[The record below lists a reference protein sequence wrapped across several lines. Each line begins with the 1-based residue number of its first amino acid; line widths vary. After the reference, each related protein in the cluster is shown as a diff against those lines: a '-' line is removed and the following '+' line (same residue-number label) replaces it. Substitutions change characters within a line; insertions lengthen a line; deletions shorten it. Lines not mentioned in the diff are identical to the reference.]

1 MKVLGQIE
9 QNIGGDGAKIKGALA
24 LKEQNLEASVVIAY
38 PVEKIIQ
45 PATQLFDSALDKL
58 EKMIPG
64 NWDKPMIDAFK
75 AQYKADLIAALT
87 ATPAITEP
95 A

>member
-24 LKEQNLEASVVIAY
+24 VKEQNLEASVVIAY
-38 PVEKIIQ
+38 PVAKIIE
-45 PATQLFDSALDKL
+45 PATSLFDSALDKL

-64 NWDKPMIDAFK
+64 SWDKPMIDAFK

-87 ATPAITEP
+87 AAPAITEP

>member
-1 MKVLGQIE
+1 MKVLGKIE
-9 QNIGGDGAKIKGALA
+9 QSIGGDGAKIKGALA
-24 LKEQNLEASVVIAY
+24 VEQADLTLTLKASY
-38 PVEKIIQ
+38 PVEKIIA
-45 PATQLFDSALDKL
+45 PATSLFDSALDKL
-58 EKMIPG
+58 EKVIPG

-87 ATPAITEP
+87 SAPAITEP

>member
-1 MKVLGQIE
+1 MKVIGQIE

-24 LKEQNLEASVVIAY
+24 LKDQNLEASVVIAY
-38 PVEKIIQ
+38 PVEKIIK
-45 PATQLFDSALDKL
+45 PATELFESALDKL
-58 EKMIPG
+58 EKIIPG

-87 ATPAITEP
+87 ASPAITEP